1 MLFKVAGLGTNDIRN
16 LCLTP
21 QETLAMGRLT
31 FVDRRWSRERKRSLV
46 KWDAARSQKNTNSQ
60 VRSWDFRLWAWWD
73 LGIFL
78 EKWKVESC
86 V

>member
-31 FVDRRWSRERKRSLV
+31 FVDRRRSRERKRSLV
-46 KWDAARSQKNTNSQ
+46 KWDAARSQKSANSQ
-60 VRSWDFRLWAWWD
+60 VSSWDFRLWAWWD
-73 LGIFL
+73 LGIF
-78 EKWKVESC
+78 
-86 V
+86 